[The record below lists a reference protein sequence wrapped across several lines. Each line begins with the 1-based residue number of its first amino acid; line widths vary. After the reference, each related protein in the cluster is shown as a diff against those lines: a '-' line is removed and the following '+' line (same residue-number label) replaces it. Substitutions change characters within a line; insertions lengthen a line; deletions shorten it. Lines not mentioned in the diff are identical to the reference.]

1 MRTSRLPVSSIP
13 STKPGLAASACAVA
27 LLAAGCISP
36 VGAQTLARPAQ
47 FQYIDGSC
55 SVSASQFNTWFVS
68 GSVSQGGAVTF
79 ADGTVFP
86 PRNNTA
92 CDFYRWAHQMFL
104 WITSPA
110 VGGIVL
116 ESPTFYDVNFNANGA
131 VYVPNDPSRP
141 SNAFALRGTK
151 PVSIQP
157 GGQAGGNDTLLSLN
171 GSLVYFGVH
180 ANDVYAWFNTA
191 VTNGV
196 LPPTTPF
203 PSSAAELKPIVQYA
217 AANGATLADANAM
230 TLELKSAWVDAA
242 TVSDPDDYI
251 QITATVPNYVKTSAT
266 EWDISTSEPTTVKTL
281 ALVGLHVVGPVNGHP
296 EMVWATFEHLSNAPD
311 NDFWFQTADGKAIEV
326 PFNSGGIWTFMENGG
341 SRSGALVP
349 QMTVNSAGDIVA
361 KSGKTITANDVYR
374 FSPFGGK
381 PDASSAANNSQ
392 LISLNLDILAMLGA
406 VGDVR
411 ANYFQVGAIWTF
423 DGSIPAN
430 GGSTALR
437 GSLAL
442 ANATMETYHQQDIP
456 NCFGCHGSKTSIG
469 TSHLFSP
476 SNQPLVP
483 KASR

>member
-1 MRTSRLPVSSIP
+1 LASRP
-13 STKPGLAASACAVA
+13 SRIIVAA
-27 LLAAGCISP
+27 LLAATCAAP

-55 SVSASQFNTWFVS
+55 TVSATQFNTWFVS

-116 ESPTFYDVNFNANGA
+116 ESPSFYDVNFNSNGA
-131 VYVPNDPSRP
+131 VYLPNDPSKP

-151 PVSIQP
+151 PVSIQA
-157 GGQAGGNDTLLSLN
+157 GGQAGGGDTLLSLN

-196 LPPTTPF
+196 LPATTPF

-217 AANGATLADANAM
+217 AANGATLTDANAM

-242 TVSDPDDYI
+242 TVGDPDDYI

-266 EWDISTSEPTTVKTL
+266 EWDISSSQPTTVKTL

-311 NDFWFQTADGKAIEV
+311 NDFWFQTADGQAVEV
-326 PFNSGGIWTFMENGG
+326 PYNSGGIWTFMENGG

-349 QMTVNSAGDIVA
+349 QMTVNGAGDIVA
-361 KSGKTITANDVYR
+361 TSGNTIQANDVYR

-381 PDASSAANNSQ
+381 PDASSAANNSE

-423 DGSIPAN
+423 DGSIPSS
-430 GGSTALR
+430 GTDSALR

-442 ANATMETYHQQDIP
+442 ANATMETYHQQDRP
-456 NCFGCHGSKTSIG
+456 NCFFCHASTTSTG
-469 TSHLFSP
+469 TSHLFST

-483 KASR
+483 KSSR